1 MTVLMIA
8 ETTGATIAYLTPIL
22 AVIAPFIS
30 QFVKNRLKLS
40 GDSALVATVV
50 ICVITAIL
58 GAWATGE
65 LFLGGV
71 ASQFYLI
78 FTVATL
84 IYKLVITSASVQEA
98 LPETLKNPA
107 PTDTV

>member
-1 MTVLMIA
+1 MTVLTLIA
-8 ETTGATIAYLTPIL
+8 TTGATIAYLTPVL

-30 QFVKNRLKLS
+30 QLVKNSLKLS
-40 GDSALVATVV
+40 GNSALAATVG
-50 ICVITAIL
+50 ICVLTAVL

-65 LFLGGV
+65 LMLGGV

-84 IYKLVITSASVQEA
+84 IYKLVISSAPVQSA
-98 LPETLKNPA
+98 LPSSLKNP
-107 PTDTV
+107 TI

>member
-40 GDSALVATVV
+40 GDSALAATVG
-50 ICVITAIL
+50 ICILTAVL

-65 LFLGGV
+65 LFLGGI

-84 IYKLVITSASVQEA
+84 IYKLVISSEPIQTA
-98 LPETLKNPA
+98 LPTALKNPTA
-107 PTDTV
+107 